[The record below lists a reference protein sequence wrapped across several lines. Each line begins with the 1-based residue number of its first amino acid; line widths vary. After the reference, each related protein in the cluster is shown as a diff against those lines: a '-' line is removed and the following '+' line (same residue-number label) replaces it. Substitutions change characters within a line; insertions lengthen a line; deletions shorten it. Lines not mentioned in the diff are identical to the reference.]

1 MSSSILSNL
10 AKIQKLKGRSNY
22 QSWKSM
28 MEGVLELEGL
38 WDIVSGNRSRPSRT
52 QTDATPAITG
62 GSATSTTSPNSD
74 TLAIEAWVTSA
85 RRAWITIDLS
95 IANELRHITKTF
107 SKEDPVALW
116 KHLEKKYQPDTA
128 IEASRLYRQLLEI
141 QPKDDETAGD
151 DRAS

>member
-10 AKIQKLKGRSNY
+10 VKIQKLKGRSNY

-38 WDIVSGNRSRPSRT
+38 WDIVSGNRPRPSGT
-52 QTDATPAITG
+52 ETDATPATG
-62 GSATSTTSPNSD
+62 GSATSTTSPSSD

-107 SKEDPVALW
+107 S
-116 KHLEKKYQPDTA
+116 
-128 IEASRLYRQLLEI
+128 
-141 QPKDDETAGD
+141 
-151 DRAS
+151 